1 MSETPARN
9 PEEARREPG
18 GSIGQWWARHGSSR
32 RFPLGPALVHVFTA
46 SGIVCALAAT
56 LALYQG
62 AYVTMFVWLAV
73 AFVIDGVDG
82 ALARAVDVKS
92 RLPRFSG
99 EQLDLVIDYITY
111 VFIPALA
118 LLRAGYLS
126 SWHGTALA
134 ALILMSSLFHFSD
147 TASKTEDHCF
157 VGFPAIWNIVAFYIF
172 ALAPPEW
179 LASLVVLA
187 LSGLTFVPMRWLHP
201 LRVRRLRTLNIALLG
216 IWMLTVA
223 WVLWRGFPAD
233 FWASGILAAVALYGI
248 SLTLAMPWR
257 STAKVKS

>member
-1 MSETPARN
+1 MTEIPARN
-9 PEEARREPG
+9 PDDSSHVPD
-18 GSIGQWWARHGSSR
+18 GSIGRWWARRSAGG
-32 RFPLGPALVHVFTA
+32 RFPVGPALVHVFTA

-56 LALYQG
+56 LALYRG

-82 ALARAVDVKS
+82 ALARAVDVKG

-118 LLRAGYLS
+118 LLHAGYLS
-126 SWHGTALA
+126 GWHGTVIAG
-134 ALILMSSLFHFSD
+134 LILMSSLFHFSD

-172 ALAPPEW
+172 AFAPPAW
-179 LASLVVLA
+179 LASLVAVVLC
-187 LSGLTFVPMRWLHP
+187 GLTFVPMRWLHP
-201 LRVRRLRTLNIALLG
+201 LRVRRMRTLNIALLAA
-216 IWMLTVA
+216 WMLTA
-223 WVLWRGFPAD
+223 TWVLWRGFPAGV
-233 FWASGILAAVALYGI
+233 WACLILASIAVYGI
-248 SLTLAMPWR
+248 GQTLAMPWQGA
-257 STAKVKS
+257 AKVKS

>member
-1 MSETPARN
+1 MSEFPARD
-9 PEEARREPG
+9 PEEAPHNPA
-18 GSIGQWWARHGSSR
+18 GSIGQWWARRGTGGR
-32 RFPLGPALVHVFTA
+32 LPLGPALVHVFTA

-56 LALYQG
+56 VALYQG
-62 AYVTMFVWLAV
+62 AYVVMFAWLAV

-82 ALARAVDVKS
+82 ALARAVDVKG

-118 LLRAGYLS
+118 LLHAEYLS
-126 SWHGTALA
+126 GWTGIALA
-134 ALILMSSLFHFSD
+134 SLILMSSLFHFSD

-172 ALAPPEW
+172 ALAPPAW

-201 LRVRRLRTLNIALLG
+201 LRVRRLRGLNITLLAVWLLAAG
-216 IWMLTVA
+216 WI
-223 WVLWRGFPAD
+223 LWQGFPAGP
-233 FWASGILAAVALYGI
+233 WPSLILAAVAIYATGQ
-248 SLTLAMPWR
+248 TLAMPWR
-257 STAKVKS
+257 DALKARS